1 MTVKKINSS
10 ELSQA
15 LRVREAMSKK
25 INKNK
30 LEEEIIHF
38 TEWYNDTVV
47 ASGKINIKEISLSEM
62 KNWSEKKIDGKKI
75 IAHISEDFFQII
87 GLRVINSNTR
97 EVMNGWDQPIIKQIG
112 LDGGILGLVIN
123 LNTELPEILVEAK
136 FEPGNFNKI
145 QVSPTLQATF
155 ANINKKHGGRQP
167 RFVDLFL
174 NPDQHDA
181 TVLLD
186 QLMSEDGGRLFQKRN
201 RNILLEVS
209 NKEKFSNL
217 PPNFRWV
224 SIAVIKYLIRKS
236 DIINPHIRSILSGF

>member
-1 MTVKKINSS
+1 MTIKKINSS

-97 EVMNGWDQPIIKQIG
+97 EVMNGWDQPIIKQKR
-112 LDGGILGLVIN
+112 GIPFG
-123 LNTELPEILVEAK
+123 
-136 FEPGNFNKI
+136 
-145 QVSPTLQATF
+145 SP
-155 ANINKKHGGRQP
+155 
-167 RFVDLFL
+167 
-174 NPDQHDA
+174 
-181 TVLLD
+181 
-186 QLMSEDGGRLFQKRN
+186 S
-201 RNILLEVS
+201 
-209 NKEKFSNL
+209 
-217 PPNFRWV
+217 
-224 SIAVIKYLIRKS
+224 Y
-236 DIINPHIRSILSGF
+236 